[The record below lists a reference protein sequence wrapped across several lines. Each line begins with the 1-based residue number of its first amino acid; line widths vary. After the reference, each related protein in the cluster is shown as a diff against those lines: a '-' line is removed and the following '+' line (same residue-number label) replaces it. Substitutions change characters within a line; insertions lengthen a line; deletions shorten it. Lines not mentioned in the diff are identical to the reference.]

1 VIDDIKRETNQR
13 MGKSLEAL
21 GHAFGRIRT
30 GRANPAILEG
40 IQVSYYGVDTPLNQV
55 ASINVE
61 DARTLLI
68 TPWDK
73 KLLSD
78 IEKAILKSDLGI
90 TPASNAESIR
100 IPLPPLSEEKPP
112 RSGPAG
118 KAGGGTGPRGDSQ
131 YPARR
136 DRRRT
141 RLSQRERDLR
151 RRRASCGGGHPTADR
166 QADIGNRSRFI
177 GKRSRFIKDL
187 TLRSRH

>member
-1 VIDDIKRETNQR
+1 MIDDIKRETNQR

-90 TPASNAESIR
+90 TPASNADSIR
-100 IPLPPLSEEKPP
+100 IPLPPLSEENRRDLAKQAKQEAEQA
-112 RSGPAG
+112 RVAVRNIRRD
-118 KAGGGTGPRGDSQ
+118 AIGDIRELVKEKEIAEDD
-131 YPARR
+131 ARR
-136 DRRRT
+136 GEEEIQKLTDRRIAEIDHA
-141 RLSQRERDLR
+141 LAEKE
-151 RRRASCGGGHPTADR
+151 ADVLK
-166 QADIGNRSRFI
+166 I
-177 GKRSRFIKDL
+177 
-187 TLRSRH
+187 